1 MPTWTGAEP
10 SNPEEPKVKTD
21 LRFILGVAAA
31 TVLGLTGCPADD
43 SGETAADEGTTS
55 SVDTDTS
62 PSTTASGSATTASG
76 SASATTTNPST
87 TDGTT
92 TEMTTS
98 VSDTMPTTTGTEPQ
112 PNGATCMSNEECESG
127 MCFLAG
133 ILGGICSACLTDDDC
148 EWGCGLPNPLVDPP
162 LGAECTMGMLGQGC
176 MTEEACMDPEHFC
189 ALIIDVPGV
198 LSASTCSEC
207 ETTADCDE
215 GTVCNVSVSIETIS
229 GQKTCVTPESVPD
242 GEFCDLEGDGDLACT
257 NFCGEADIMGIAQF
271 GVCGQ
276 CNNVTGEGCEGG
288 QECEPPTVD
297 LDGTVV
303 PSMCV

>member
-1 MPTWTGAEP
+1 
-10 SNPEEPKVKTD
+10 
-21 LRFILGVAAA
+21 
-31 TVLGLTGCPADD
+31 
-43 SGETAADEGTTS
+43 
-55 SVDTDTS
+55 
-62 PSTTASGSATTASG
+62 
-76 SASATTTNPST
+76 
-87 TDGTT
+87 
-92 TEMTTS
+92 
-98 VSDTMPTTTGTEPQ
+98 
-112 PNGATCMSNEECESG
+112 

-162 LGAECTMGMLGQGC
+162 LGAECTEGMLGQGC
-176 MTEEACMDPEHFC
+176 MTEEACMNEEHFC

-207 ETTADCDE
+207 ETTADCTE

-229 GQKTCVTPESVPD
+229 GQKTCVEPGSVPD
-242 GEFCDLEGDGDLACT
+242 GEFCDLEGDGDEACT

-276 CNNVTGEGCEGG
+276 CNNVTGEGCEGD
-288 QECEPPTVD
+288 QMCEAPTVD

>member
-1 MPTWTGAEP
+1 
-10 SNPEEPKVKTD
+10 VKTD

-76 SASATTTNPST
+76 SASATTTSPST

-98 VSDTMPTTTGTEPQ
+98 VTDTMPTSTTNTEPQ
-112 PNGATCMSNEECESG
+112 PNGAMCMSNEECESE

-133 ILGGICSACLTDDDC
+133 ILGGLCSSCLTDADC

-162 LGAECTMGMLGQGC
+162 LGAECTMGMLGEGC
-176 MTEEACMDPEHFC
+176 DTAEACMDKTHVC

-207 ETTADCDE
+207 ESTADCMNDM
-215 GTVCNVSVSIETIS
+215 VCNVSISIETIS
-229 GQKTCVTPESVPD
+229 GQKTCIEPNTVED
-242 GEFCDLEGDGDLACT
+242 GGFCDLEGPGDEACV
-257 NFCGEADIMGIAQF
+257 NYCGTADIGGLATF

-276 CNNVTGEGCEGG
+276 CNNESGEGCEAG
-288 QECEPPTVD
+288 QKCEPPTVD